1 MKYNVMVFATASVYA
16 EVEVTAD
23 SDTEAIELAYYEA
36 GDWEIDDID
45 DITNARIISCEED
58 DEDE

>member
-1 MKYNVMVFATASVYA
+1 MVFATASVYA